1 MNSLTYDAVLFD
13 FDGVIVD
20 SEPVHFAC
28 WRELLET
35 VGIRLSWDF
44 YQAECVGIAERPML
58 DLIARHAGRPDMT
71 DRLLDFYPQK
81 KAMFRHKMA
90 ELLPVSPG
98 VTDLITELRGYRLA
112 VVTSSGRE
120 DVQPVLEQA
129 GLMDSLDALVCG
141 HEAGALKPS
150 PAPYLLAAERVEAR
164 RPLVVEDSEAGES
177 SGRAAGFDV
186 LRVKQSSEVAEAV
199 RGRLRLG
206 E

>member
-1 MNSLTYDAVLFD
+1 MSGMAYDAVLFD

-20 SEPVHFAC
+20 SEPVHYAC

-35 VGIRLSWDF
+35 VGMRIGWDF
-44 YQAECVGIAERPML
+44 YQSECVGIAERPML
-58 DLIARHAGRPDMT
+58 EVIARHAGRPEMT
-71 DRLLDFYPQK
+71 DRLLEFYPLK
-81 KAMFRHKMA
+81 KAMFRRKMA

-98 VTDLITELRGYRLA
+98 VSDLLTELRGYRLA

-129 GLMDSLDALVCG
+129 GLLASLDVLVCG

-164 RPLVVEDSEAGES
+164 RPLVVEDSEAGEK

-186 LRVKQSSEVAEAV
+186 LRVQHASEVAEAV
-199 RGRLRLG
+199 RGRLRVS

>member
-1 MNSLTYDAVLFD
+1 MSSPTYDAVLFD
-13 FDGVIVD
+13 FDGVLVD
-20 SEPVHFAC
+20 SEPVHYAC

-35 VGIRLSWDF
+35 VEISIGWDF

-58 DLIARHAGRPDMT
+58 EVIARHAGRLDMT
-71 DRLLDFYPQK
+71 DRLLELYPLK

-98 VTDLITELRGYRLA
+98 VSDLIAELRKYRIA

-129 GLMDSLDALVCG
+129 GLMQSLDVLVCG

-164 RPLVVEDSEAGES
+164 RPLVVEDSDAGEK

-186 LRVKQSSEVAEAV
+186 LRVKQPSDVAEAV
-199 RGRLRLG
+199 RGRLRLA

>member
-1 MNSLTYDAVLFD
+1 VNGSSYDAVLFD

-28 WRELLET
+28 WRQLLET
-35 VGIRLSWDF
+35 VDIRIGWDF
-44 YQAECVGIAERPML
+44 YQAECVGIAERAML
-58 DLIARHAGRPDMT
+58 DVIARHAGRPEMT
-71 DRLLDFYPQK
+71 DRLLDLYPLK
-81 KAMFRHKMA
+81 KVLFRHKMA

-98 VTDLITELRGYRLA
+98 ISALLAQLRGYRIA

-120 DVQPVLEQA
+120 EVQPILEQA
-129 GLMDSLDALVCG
+129 GLMKSLDLLVCG

-150 PAPYLLAAERVEAR
+150 PAPYLLAAERIEAR
-164 RPLVVEDSEAGES
+164 RPLVVEDSETGEK

-186 LRVKQSSEVAEAV
+186 LRVNRPSEVAEAV